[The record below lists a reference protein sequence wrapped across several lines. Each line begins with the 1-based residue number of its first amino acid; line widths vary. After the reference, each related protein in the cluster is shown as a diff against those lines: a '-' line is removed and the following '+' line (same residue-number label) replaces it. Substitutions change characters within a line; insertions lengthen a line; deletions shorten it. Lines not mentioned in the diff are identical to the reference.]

1 MSDALIR
8 RSAGKQVPNLCETRW
23 SARVATLSSV
33 IAKYKAIYRALSDI
47 ALESSKTESRIQAQ
61 SYLRLLQ
68 CSSFIISMVVA
79 QFILSFSHP
88 LSLALQKTSCD
99 VIKAYK
105 NAKLC
110 KSTILVQRSEA
121 KFEELWH
128 KAEAIAAEI
137 DTELTKPRTAN
148 LSRHRSNAGSDTAD
162 CDSAQAYYRRNV
174 YYRPL

>member
-8 RSAGKQVPNLCETRW
+8 RSAGKQVPKLCETRW

-68 CSSFIISMVVA
+68 SSSFIISMVVA

-105 NAKLC
+105 NVQVDNTCSAK
-110 KSTILVQRSEA
+110 
-121 KFEELWH
+121 
-128 KAEAIAAEI
+128 
-137 DTELTKPRTAN
+137 
-148 LSRHRSNAGSDTAD
+148 
-162 CDSAQAYYRRNV
+162 
-174 YYRPL
+174 